1 MNRPFTA
8 AIELTG
14 GKVADFLTQVMS
26 TMKTIVRAV
35 LARITGRSF
44 TSDGIEPE
52 DQDDFASTGATLTTV
67 PVEAQRH
74 TNGRIPAEAIL
85 EVSMSF
91 LAVGPILQ
99 SLGEEP
105 TRDRE
110 LTDIVLNCDGDEFL
124 LASKSYLVNVRRRAL
139 NINVTT
145 LDNLLVKF
153 ASLST
158 QYIYQLND
166 ELKFMII
173 RLLDST
179 AHLWTQPDLNGS
191 DTIDKVRNFFGWLLK
206 LVRVTNDDDGNRTRT
221 KVRSWRIREAFVA
234 FLARYMTLDPFERI
248 WTTQL
253 SSDDDDTD
261 AGDGLPTLPSDVLPT
276 INQDDDI
283 RVRFRSA
290 YATATLFNLSR
301 FINNQPMAFYS
312 KIHASLCRKLDM

>member
-1 MNRPFTA
+1 MNA
-8 AIELTG
+8 
-14 GKVADFLTQVMS
+14 
-26 TMKTIVRAV
+26 MKTTLRVV

-44 TSDGIEPE
+44 TSDGMEAE
-52 DQDDFASTGATLTTV
+52 DQDDFASTGATLTTI

-74 TNGRIPAEAIL
+74 TSDRIPAQAIL
-85 EVSMSF
+85 EVCMSF
-91 LAVGPILQ
+91 LAVGPILR
-99 SLGEEP
+99 SSEEEP

-124 LASKSYLVNVRRRAL
+124 LASKPYLVNVRRRAL

-166 ELKFMII
+166 ELKLMVI

-179 AHLWTQPDLNGS
+179 AHLWTQPDLDGG

-206 LVRVTNDDDGNRTRT
+206 LVQVTNDEDGKRTRT
-221 KVRSWRIREAFVA
+221 KIRSWRIRDAFVA
-234 FLARYMTLDPFERI
+234 FLARYMALDPFERI
-248 WTTQL
+248 WTSRL
-253 SSDDDDTD
+253 SSDGDDTD
-261 AGDGLPTLPSDVLPT
+261 ASDGLLTLPSDALPT

-290 YATATLFNLSR
+290 HATATLFTLPR
-301 FINNQPMAFYS
+301 FINSQPMAFYS
-312 KIHASLCRKLDM
+312 KIHASLCRQLDK

>member
-1 MNRPFTA
+1 MDA
-8 AIELTG
+8 
-14 GKVADFLTQVMS
+14 
-26 TMKTIVRAV
+26 MKTTLRVV
-35 LARITGRSF
+35 LAKITGRPF
-44 TSDGIEPE
+44 TSDGMEAE
-52 DQDDFASTGATLTTV
+52 DQDDFASTGVTLTIA
-67 PVEAQRH
+67 PVEARRH
-74 TNGRIPAEAIL
+74 TNDRIPAEAIL
-85 EVSMSF
+85 EVCMSF

-99 SLGEEP
+99 SSGEEP

-124 LASKSYLVNVRRRAL
+124 LASKAYLVNVRRRAL

-166 ELKFMII
+166 ELKLMII

-179 AHLWTQPDLNGS
+179 AHLWALPDLNDS
-191 DTIDKVRNFFGWLLK
+191 DTIDKVRNFFGWLLE
-206 LVRVTNDDDGNRTRT
+206 LVRVSNDEDGNRTRT
-221 KVRSWRIREAFVA
+221 KVRSWRIRDAFVA
-234 FLARYMTLDPFERI
+234 FLARYMALDPFERI
-248 WTTQL
+248 WATRLSPNDDEDTD
-253 SSDDDDTD
+253 SSD
-261 AGDGLPTLPSDVLPT
+261 GPPILPSDALPT

-301 FINNQPMAFYS
+301 FIGTQPMAFYS
-312 KIHASLCRKLDM
+312 KIHTSLCRNLDM